1 MAILTISALTLT
13 LTPTLLYSNPNP
25 NPNPNQVLAGLPT
38 SLAEDEAALLQL
50 QGNTGRGAQ
59 ALHSRLSRKRCLAAS
74 RDACDAMWKTRRLRP
89 RPAGSPEAPSSARS
103 CLRLPRAS
111 ASLGQSAAWAALA
124 GHIGLVFHIGA
135 TIGPRGPRPRPR
147 SAGRGRSSSARA
159 ARHSMTPRD
168 SRFCS
173 SLRPATREMGCRI
186 KAFSWPRG
194 HKQTARMPP
203 SAT

>member
-1 MAILTISALTLT
+1 MLIAVEGITRREAHLLTMALLTMAILTTGLVLQSHSSHPSSCSSHSSASNYALRL
-13 LTPTLLYSNPNP
+13 PTYLLWLYSPWLYLL
-25 NPNPNQVLAGLPT
+25 QVLAGLPT

-59 ALHSRLSRKRCLAAS
+59 ALHSRLSRKRCLTAS

-124 GHIGLVFHIGA
+124 GHIGLVFHIAHARRTSTRRRAPGL
-135 TIGPRGPRPRPR
+135 GPRP
-147 SAGRGRSSSARA
+147 A
-159 ARHSMTPRD
+159 
-168 SRFCS
+168 
-173 SLRPATREMGCRI
+173 
-186 KAFSWPRG
+186 
-194 HKQTARMPP
+194 
-203 SAT
+203 